1 MCEIV
6 QFIVQTITGSV
17 SNAVY
22 IIVNS
27 LELYSNY
34 YYWEGTQKV
43 KQVNYVLLGTKPIIQ
58 KAR

>member
-43 KQVNYVLLGTKPIIQ
+43 KQVNYVLLGTTPIIQ

>member
-27 LELYSNY
+27 LELFSNY
-34 YYWEGTQKV
+34 YYLEGTQKV
-43 KQVNYVLLGTKPIIQ
+43 KQINYVLLGTKLIIQ